1 MQTWSDLQAVQPLAG
16 KIMTNSLKRN
26 RISHAYLI
34 QGSRGTGKKSFAILF
49 AMTLLCEQRQGIEP
63 CQTCHTCKRIVTG
76 NHPDVH
82 WIEPEGRT
90 IKNEQ
95 IDVLRKEFVY
105 TGLETSRKMY
115 IISGAEALTVNAAN
129 RILKFLEEPDME
141 TTAILLTDNGQ
152 SIIPTIR
159 SRCQTIDL
167 QPLDQTAFQHR
178 LVQLEDES
186 ISENNARLL
195 SALTNNIDDAITYHQ
210 DGKIY
215 DIRDV
220 VTQLIYGLL
229 VQYEERYLFVHQKWL
244 PQLKD
249 RKEQELGLD
258 ILIIAIKDIVH
269 FQMGRESHTFLF
281 QSGDGLLQRAVNSF
295 TQKRLL
301 QMLRDLLHAR
311 QKMNQNVHPTLVMEQ
326 LVLQF

>member
-1 MQTWSDLQAVQPLAG
+1 MQTWSDLQSTQPLAS
-16 KIMTNSLKRN
+16 KIMMNSLKRN

-34 QGSRGTGKKSFAILF
+34 QGSRGTGKKTFAMLL
-49 AMTLLCEQRQGIEP
+49 AMTLLCEQRQAIEP
-63 CQTCHTCKRIVTG
+63 CQECNTCKRIMSG

-82 WIEPEGRT
+82 WIEPEERT
-90 IKNEQ
+90 IRNEQ
-95 IDVLRKEFVY
+95 IDLLRKEFVY
-105 TGLETSRKMY
+105 TGLETSKKLY

-159 SRCQTIDL
+159 SRCQIIDL
-167 QPLDQTAFQHR
+167 KPLDQRAFQHR
-178 LVQLEDES
+178 LMNLESET

-195 SALTNNIDDAITYHQ
+195 SALTNNIDDAIQYHQ
-210 DGKIY
+210 AETIY
-215 DIRDV
+215 RVRDV
-220 VTQLIYGLL
+220 VSELIYELL
-229 VQYEERYLFVHQKWL
+229 VQYEQRYLFVHQKWL
-244 PQLKD
+244 PQLTD

-258 ILIIAIKDIVH
+258 LLIIAIKDIVH
-269 FQMGRESHTFLF
+269 FQMGRENHTFLF
-281 QSGDGLLQRAVNSF
+281 QSGDGLLQRAVNQF
-295 TQKRLL
+295 PQKRLL
-301 QMLRDLLHAR
+301 QMLKDLLQAR

>member
-1 MQTWSDLQAVQPLAG
+1 MQTWGELQSVQPLAS
-16 KIMTNSLKRN
+16 KIIINSLKRN

-34 QGSRGTGKKSFAILF
+34 QGTRGTGKKDFATLL

-63 CQTCHTCKRIVTG
+63 CQDCHKCNRIMTG

-82 WIEPEGRT
+82 WIESDGKT

-95 IDVLRKEFVY
+95 IDLLRKEFVY
-105 TGLETSRKMY
+105 TGLETARKIY

-159 SRCQTIDL
+159 SRCQIIDL

-178 LVQLEDES
+178 LVQLENES
-186 ISENNARLL
+186 INENNARLL
-195 SALTNNIDDAITYHQ
+195 SALTNNIDDAIMYH
-210 DGKIY
+210 KEEKLY
-215 DIRDV
+215 EIRDI
-220 VTQLIYGLL
+220 VTQLIYELL
-229 VQYEERYLFVHQKWL
+229 DNYEERYLFVHQKWL
-244 PQLKD
+244 PQLKERQD
-249 RKEQELGLD
+249 QALGLD
-258 ILIIAIKDIVH
+258 ILIIAINDVVH
-269 FQMGRESHTFLF
+269 FQMGRENHTFLF
-281 QSGDGLLQRAVNSF
+281 QPGDGLLQRAVNQF

-301 QMLRDLLHAR
+301 QMLKDLLHAR
-311 QKMNQNVHPTLVMEQ
+311 QKMNQYVHPTLVMEQ